1 MSKQNKKGLITV
13 IANLKGGSGKST
25 VTFNLGLWLQMKG
38 QPVVT
43 YDLDPQCTLSDVAEV
58 RREEGLTPPL
68 VVYQQQDDLTEQLGI
83 HPGQVLVDV
92 GAANMQAMKQAIA
105 AADRVLIPV
114 PPSQPDVW
122 ATQRFLKIVDE
133 ASEDGTK
140 PELFAFVNRADTH
153 RAVRESDETE
163 EVLEQIPGIKLI
175 PHRLYQRTIYRR
187 SLSEGQGIFE
197 LSRRS
202 KAVDEF
208 SILANYLFPGVD
220 KSRTKNENV
229 VNIKVGAS

>member
-1 MSKQNKKGLITV
+1 MNSKKRKGLITL

-38 QPVVT
+38 QPVVA
-43 YDLDPQCTLSDVAEV
+43 YDLDPQSTLSDVAEV
-58 RREEGLTPPL
+58 RREEGFAPPL
-68 VVYQQQDDLTEQLGI
+68 VVYQNDGELDENLSEQLQI

-92 GAANMQAMKQAIA
+92 GAANMGAMKQAIA
-105 AADRVLIPV
+105 VADRVVIPV

-133 ASEDGTK
+133 ATAGGQR
-140 PELFAFVNRADTH
+140 PELYSFVNRADTH

-163 EVLEQIPGIKLI
+163 EVIAQLPGISLI

-187 SLSEGQGIFE
+187 SLSEGQAIFE

-202 KAVDEF
+202 KAVEEF
-208 SILANYLFPGVD
+208 SVFAHALFPD
-220 KSRTKNENV
+220 
-229 VNIKVGAS
+229 IKTG

>member
-1 MSKQNKKGLITV
+1 MTKTKQIKNQVTV

-25 VTFNLGLWLQMKG
+25 VAFNLGLWLQMKG
-38 QPVVT
+38 QPVVA
-43 YDLDPQCTLSDVAEV
+43 YDLDPQCTLGDVAEV
-58 RREEGLTPPL
+58 RAEEGYAPPL
-68 VVYQQQDDLTEQLGI
+68 VVYQNRDKLVEQLGI

-92 GAANMQAMKQAIA
+92 GASNMEAMKAAISV
-105 AADRVLIPV
+105 ADRVLIPV

-133 ASEDGTK
+133 AAAAGDR
-140 PELFAFVNRADTH
+140 PELMAFVNRADTH

-163 EVLEQIPGIKLI
+163 EVLGQLPGVRLV

-187 SLSEGQGIFE
+187 SLSEGLGVFE

-202 KAVDEF
+202 KAAQEF
-208 SILANYLFPGVD
+208 AIFAQAIFPEVRIG
-220 KSRTKNENV
+220 K
-229 VNIKVGAS
+229 

>member
-1 MSKQNKKGLITV
+1 MNKKNRKGQITL

-38 QPVVT
+38 QPVVA
-43 YDLDPQCTLSDVAEV
+43 YDLDPQSTLSDVAEV
-58 RREEGLTPPL
+58 RREEGYAPPL
-68 VVYQQQDDLTEQLGI
+68 VVYQGEGDLEQQLKI

-92 GAANMQAMKQAIA
+92 GAANMDAMKHAIA
-105 AADRVLIPV
+105 VADRVIIPV

-133 ASEDGTK
+133 ATMNGNRR
-140 PELFAFVNRADTH
+140 PELYSFVNRADTH

-163 EVLEQIPGIKLI
+163 EVLGQLPGISLI
-175 PHRLYQRTIYRR
+175 PQRLYQRTIYRR
-187 SLSEGQGIFE
+187 SLSEGQAIFE

-202 KAVDEF
+202 KAVEEF
-208 SILANYLFPGVD
+208 SAFAHALFP
-220 KSRTKNENV
+220 E
-229 VNIKVGAS
+229 IKA

>member
-1 MSKQNKKGLITV
+1 MSNDRRKGLITV

-25 VTFNLGLWLQMKG
+25 VAFNLGLWLQMKG
-38 QPVVT
+38 QPVVA
-43 YDLDPQCTLSDVAEV
+43 YDLDPQSTLSDVAEV
-58 RREEGLTPPL
+58 RREEGYAPPL
-68 VVYQQQDDLTEQLGI
+68 VVYQTEGNLSEQLQI

-92 GAANMQAMKQAIA
+92 GASNMEAMKQAMA
-105 AADRVLIPV
+105 VADQVLIPV

-133 ASEDGTK
+133 STAEGK
-140 PELFAFVNRADTH
+140 RPVLFTFVNRADTH

-163 EVLEQIPGIKLI
+163 EVLAQLPGVSLI

-208 SILANYLFPGVD
+208 ATFAHALFPEV
-220 KSRTKNENV
+220 
-229 VNIKVGAS
+229 KVSPKTTPNRG

>member
-1 MSKQNKKGLITV
+1 MSRNNKKGLITV

-38 QPVVT
+38 QPVVA

-58 RREEGLTPPL
+58 RREEAYTPPL
-68 VVYQQQDDLTEQLGI
+68 VVYQQKDDLSEQLKI

-92 GAANMQAMKQAIA
+92 GAANLTAMKQAIA
-105 AADRVLIPV
+105 VADRVVIPV

-122 ATQRFLKIVDE
+122 ATQRFLKIVDD
-133 ASEDGTK
+133 AGAQGGRPD
-140 PELFAFVNRADTH
+140 LLAFVNRADTH
-153 RAVRESDETE
+153 KAVRESDETE
-163 EVLEQIPGIKLI
+163 EVLAQIEEITLI

-187 SLSEGQGIFE
+187 SLSEGQSVFE
-197 LSRRS
+197 LSRKS

-208 SILANYLFPGVD
+208 TELANFLYPGLD
-220 KSRTKNENV
+220 KKAKQNEKV
-229 VNIKVGAS
+229 VNIKVGT

>member
-1 MSKQNKKGLITV
+1 MSRKNGKITV

-25 VTFNLGLWLQMKG
+25 VAFNLGLWLQMKG
-38 QPVVT
+38 QPVVA

-58 RREEGLTPPL
+58 RREEGYAPPL
-68 VVYQQQDDLTEQLGI
+68 VVYQTNSDLDEQLQI

-92 GAANMQAMKQAIA
+92 GAANLNAMKLAISV
-105 AADRVLIPV
+105 ADRVLIPV

-133 ASEDGTK
+133 ATMNGKRPD
-140 PELFAFVNRADTH
+140 LFTFVNRADTH
-153 RAVRESDETE
+153 RQVRESDETE
-163 EVLEQIPGIKLI
+163 EVLEQLPGISLI

-187 SLSEGQGIFE
+187 SLSEGMGIFE

-202 KAVDEF
+202 KAVQEF
-208 SILANYLFPGVD
+208 SDFAHALFPEV
-220 KSRTKNENV
+220 KVNVKN
-229 VNIKVGAS
+229 ATR